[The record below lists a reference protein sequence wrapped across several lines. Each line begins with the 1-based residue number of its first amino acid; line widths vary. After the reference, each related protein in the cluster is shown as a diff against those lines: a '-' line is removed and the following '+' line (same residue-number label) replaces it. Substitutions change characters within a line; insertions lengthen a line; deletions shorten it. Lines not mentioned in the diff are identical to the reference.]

1 MKMMPWKKKGNAVVR
16 GSEGSSS
23 LGLFR
28 NEMNRLMDRFFA
40 DPWSLFDHESFPSVT
55 GWAPSFDVVD
65 GDKDVTVRAEIPGVD
80 PKDVEV
86 SVSGNVVTIS
96 GEKKESHEEK
106 GKQVY
111 RSECSY
117 GSFRRSVELP
127 EGVDAE
133 RVSAEHA
140 NGILTVRVGKSKA
153 AAAKRIPVSAK

>member
-1 MKMMPWKKKGNAVVR
+1 MKLTPFKKKEGAVVR
-16 GSEGSSS
+16 GGEGSSA

-28 NEMNRLMDRFFA
+28 SEMNRLMDRFFA
-40 DPWSLFDHESFPSVT
+40 DPWSLFNHEDFPSVS

-65 GDKDVTVRAEIPGVD
+65 GEKEITIRAEIPGVD

-86 SVSGNVVTIS
+86 TVSGNVLTVS
-96 GEKKESHEEK
+96 GEKKESREEN

-111 RSECSY
+111 RSECRY

-127 EGVDAE
+127 EGAQADQ
-133 RVSAEHA
+133 VSAEHA